1 MNKLDYKKGYEDNYQ
16 DLRGPID
23 TFTKGLYSILIN
35 KELLQA
41 EKRLLF
47 FLYTINKKDN
57 EVTCT
62 VNMIIRR
69 TGLKE
74 STVHKTINSL
84 QEKGYIEKKKRGKRN
99 NRYFTLKVLKEF
111 DNTNNWLKIYDKL
124 WCYPIFNYAD
134 VLVYSYYL
142 TIKDL
147 SQYKNSIEISTSH
160 VAEKLGLTK
169 STVSVTNKKLKE
181 SGIISIT
188 GDNKIKI
195 LVNFSFIQPE
205 ETEWFERIESIKS
218 QIANDDEFP
227 DEDINEEKFNALK
240 NKKSNN
246 NSIDEDF
253 LEDSFTED
261 IDDDDIFKGD
271 KEFCF

>member
-16 DLRGPID
+16 DLRGPIN
-23 TFTKGLYSILIN
+23 TFTKGLYSILTN

-41 EKRLLF
+41 EKRLLL
-47 FLYTINKKDN
+47 FLYTINKSDN

-62 VNMIIRR
+62 EGILKRR
-69 TGLKE
+69 TGLK
-74 STVHKTINSL
+74 KTAIHNSIKLL
-84 QEKGYIEKKKRGKRN
+84 QEKGYIEKEKRGKRN
-99 NRYFTLKVLKEF
+99 NKYFILRLLKEF
-111 DNTNNWLKIYDKL
+111 DDANGWIKIYDKL
-124 WCYPIFNYAD
+124 WCYPFFNYTD
-134 VLVYSYYL
+134 VLIYSYYL
-142 TIKDL
+142 TLKDFPR
-147 SQYKNSIEISTSH
+147 YKNGIKISTSH
-160 VAEKLGLTK
+160 VSEKLGVAK
-169 STVSVTNKKLKE
+169 GAVSISNKKLKE
-181 SGIISIT
+181 SGIISIDK
-188 GDNKIKI
+188 DNKIKI

-205 ETEWFERIESIKS
+205 ETEWFERIESIRS

-261 IDDDDIFKGD
+261 IYDDDIFKGD

>member
-1 MNKLDYKKGYEDNYQ
+1 M
-16 DLRGPID
+16 
-23 TFTKGLYSILIN
+23 
-35 KELLQA
+35 
-41 EKRLLF
+41 
-47 FLYTINKKDN
+47 
-57 EVTCT
+57 
-62 VNMIIRR
+62 
-69 TGLKE
+69 
-74 STVHKTINSL
+74 
-84 QEKGYIEKKKRGKRN
+84 
-99 NRYFTLKVLKEF
+99 LKEF

-124 WCYPIFNYAD
+124 WCYPFFNYAD

-147 SQYKNSIEISTSH
+147 PQYKNSIEISTSH

-205 ETEWFERIESIKS
+205 ETEWFKRIESIRS
-218 QIANDDEFP
+218 QIINDDEFP

-253 LEDSFTED
+253 LEDSFTKD
-261 IDDDDIFKGD
+261 IYDDDIFEGD